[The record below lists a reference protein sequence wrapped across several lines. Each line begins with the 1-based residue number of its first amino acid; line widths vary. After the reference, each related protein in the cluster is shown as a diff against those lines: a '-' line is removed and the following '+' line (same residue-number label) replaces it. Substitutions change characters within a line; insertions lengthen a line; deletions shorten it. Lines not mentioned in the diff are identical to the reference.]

1 MVALIREYSVRLKWW
16 QGLSPVLNALGLV
29 LVCSQP
35 GWSHGAIATV
45 TQTFSVEASYSSGQ
59 PMSSA
64 QVAVYSPDNLHEPW
78 ATGQTNKQGKFEFTP
93 HTPGN
98 WEVVIRQAGHGTT
111 VTVPVATEAM
121 AQIESPTETS
131 QTAAA
136 SKTTPKTTA
145 AIVSSSEP
153 LGHPLQRWASA
164 GAALWGLIGTVLFF
178 SRGKKS

>member
-64 QVAVYSPDNLHEPW
+64 QVAVYSPNNPHEPW
-78 ATGQTNKQGKFEFTP
+78 AMGQTDQQGKFEFTP

-98 WEVVIRQAGHGTT
+98 W
-111 VTVPVATEAM
+111 
-121 AQIESPTETS
+121 
-131 QTAAA
+131 
-136 SKTTPKTTA
+136 
-145 AIVSSSEP
+145 
-153 LGHPLQRWASA
+153 
-164 GAALWGLIGTVLFF
+164 
-178 SRGKKS
+178 